1 MIVLLLLAGLGYG
14 GWWWWQQR
22 QGPPAPQVLATE
34 TLERRTVREV
44 LEATGIV
51 KSQVGA
57 VVKIGVQ
64 ANGRITNL
72 PYRIGDPV
80 EKGAL
85 IAQLDDRELQAQKR
99 QVEAD
104 IRRYEA
110 ELDFSRRF
118 HARQRDLLRG
128 KAIDANTVED
138 AERSMAV
145 NEAALATARAQLE
158 AIHIRLS
165 YHKIYSPLA
174 GVVGNVT
181 AQEGETVVAGLQAV
195 NLVTV
200 INPSRLE
207 MWIYM
212 DETDIGRVIPGQ
224 QVEFTVDA
232 YPDEVFTTEVEQIYP
247 IPEIRDSIVYYQVL
261 CRISTE
267 QATRLRPEMTTQCR
281 VVVQAKPDALAL
293 PNTALKWVDKRNVV
307 YVVMRTPETANA
319 TAGPPPTQLRA
330 EGQDFTLGLRGPAYS
345 EVLTGFAEGEVV
357 ATQVVVPQARKATAA
372 ASQGASSRPP
382 GPPGPPPG
390 GPPPSGSGGGPGGG
404 K

>member
-1 MIVLLLLAGLGYG
+1 MRTFILFLLLAGLGGG

-34 TLERRTVREV
+34 LLERRTVREV
-44 LEATGIV
+44 LEATGII

-158 AIHIRLS
+158 AINIRLS

-195 NLVTV
+195 NLITV
-200 INPSRLE
+200 IDPSRLE

-212 DETDIGRVIPGQ
+212 DETDIGRVVSGQ
-224 QVEFTVDA
+224 PVEFTVDA
-232 YPDEVFTTEVEQIYP
+232 YPDEVFATKVEQIYP

-261 CRISTE
+261 CRITPE
-267 QATRLRPEMTTQCR
+267 QAARLRPEMTTQCR
-281 VVVQAKPDALAL
+281 VVVQEKPDVLAI
-293 PNTALKWVDKRNVV
+293 PNTALKWVDTRNVV
-307 YVVMRTPETANA
+307 YVVTRTFDARNA
-319 TAGPPPTQLRA
+319 TAGRLATTLRA

-345 EVLTGFAEGEVV
+345 EVATGFAPGEEV
-357 ATQVVVPQARKATAA
+357 ATQVVVPQAGKPAA
-372 ASQGASSRPP
+372 ASARGGPGGP
-382 GPPGPPPG
+382 GGPPPPPPG
-390 GPPPSGSGGGPGGG
+390 GPGGGGGRR
-404 K
+404 